1 MNINFNLLDFHFQT
15 IHSSMEAHGHN
26 RDQAAEEA
34 FDYALNILNIKEI
47 SQTEKEKAK
56 AKIFFKYKIGMELPN
71 KISVLDGKN
80 RDNWYSPSK
89 KATFYFWN
97 RYRRYLLDKK
107 QWDFETVDSIDKSTD
122 KILEFLGNPE
132 NPSPFD
138 KRGLVLGY
146 VQSGKTANFTG
157 LINKA
162 FDVGYKLIIVLAGIH
177 NDLRTQ
183 TQIRLEEEVVGNRKD
198 KSGCP
203 VGVAEISPN
212 NDDHIIGTWTTE
224 KHDISARTTPQVSHL
239 NKPTLMVV
247 KKNKSVLETLIEQ
260 LINHRRLYQLD
271 IPVIIIDDEADQASI
286 DTADKIKEEEPKTI
300 NKLIRQLLD
309 IFPRRNYVGY
319 TATPFANLLIDVTS
333 ETEAEGKDLYPKD
346 FLIGLPKPAGYC
358 GPEEFFNT
366 EENSNYSKPSLIKY
380 LDSDEEKL
388 IGSIKKVD
396 DIEIFDSVPKQMKKA
411 ILSFLIT
418 IAVRNLRGQKKQHN
432 SMLIHISR
440 LKGVQ
445 TYIKDVIAEEFAAYT
460 DSILY
465 DQNSPIIDELK
476 FIYEHEITKTTEEW
490 DNSIKAFE
498 WNTVLKEIKKSI
510 ITVQL
515 FAINGD
521 SSDALDYH
529 SYKEDGL
536 NVIAI
541 GGDKLSRGL
550 TLEGLSITYYTRNTL
565 MYDTL
570 MQMGRWFGYREGY
583 IDLCRIY
590 TSETIANHFEHLA
603 IAMQKLR
610 EELDYMAEKNKTPMQ
625 YAVRMLS
632 HETMRLTSVLKM
644 KMATIYNARFDA
656 SLQQTRVFNASE
668 AFFRK
673 NMEAV
678 SDLVSN
684 LTFSSIKRKKSL
696 YHLAK
701 NVNVNTILKF
711 FQNYQTSDHATIVKS
726 NLLSNYIALANKE
739 NNELEN
745 WTVAVFEG
753 QMSDHI
759 VPNHPVKLGSLYL
772 SNTVMRGE
780 KAHEYNKSRELVD
793 IRAIVADNQEFLD
806 LDERKTV
813 TSKSKRK
820 MREERD
826 KTQGF
831 LMIYPLNPNVK
842 IFSDL
847 KINFSE
853 ELIPIGVAL
862 SFPGTN
868 IENDKVYQ
876 INSTVPQVQGEQNG
890 FNKK

>member
-1 MNINFNLLDFHFQT
+1 MNIDFNLLDFHFQT
-15 IHSSMEAHGHN
+15 IHSSMEANGHN
-26 RDQAAEEA
+26 RDEAAEEA
-34 FDYALNILNIKEI
+34 FEYALNILNIKEI
-47 SQTEKEKAK
+47 SQTEQEKVK

-80 RDNWYSPSK
+80 KDNWYSPSK
-89 KATFYFWN
+89 KSTFYFWN
-97 RYRRYLLDKK
+97 RYRRYLQDKK
-107 QWDFETVDSIDKSTD
+107 QWDFETVYSIDKSTD
-122 KILEFLGNPE
+122 KILEFLGNPK

-183 TQIRLEEEVVGNRKD
+183 TQIRLEEEVVGNRTD
-198 KSGCP
+198 ERGCP
-203 VGVAEISPN
+203 VGVAEIRQN
-212 NDDHIIGTWTTE
+212 NDDHIVGTWTTE
-224 KHDISARTTPQVSHL
+224 KHDISARMTPRVSHL

-260 LINHRRLYQLD
+260 LINHKRLYQLD
-271 IPVIIIDDEADQASI
+271 IPVLIIDDEADQASI
-286 DTADKIKEEEPKTI
+286 DTADKTKEEEPKTI

-319 TATPFANLLIDVTS
+319 TATPFANLLIDITS
-333 ETEAEGKDLYPKD
+333 ETDSEGKDLYPKD
-346 FLIGLPKPAGYC
+346 FLIGLPKPTGYC

-366 EENSNYSKPSLIKY
+366 EENANYSKPSLIKH

-396 DIEIFDSVPKQMKKA
+396 DFEILDAVPKQMKRA

-418 IAVRNLRGQKKQHN
+418 IAIRNLRGQKKKHN

-445 TYIKDVIAEEFAAYT
+445 SYIKDVIANEFALYA

-465 DQNSPIIDELK
+465 DPNSPILDELK
-476 FIYEHEITKTTEEW
+476 LIYDQDITKTSAEW
-490 DNSIKAFE
+490 DINTKTFE
-498 WNTVLKEIKKSI
+498 WNTVLKEIKQNI
-510 ITVQL
+510 ITVQV

-529 SYKEDGL
+529 RYKEDGL

-590 TSETIANHFEHLA
+590 TPKKIANHFEHLA
-603 IAMQKLR
+603 IAMKKLR
-610 EELDYMAEKNKTPMQ
+610 EEFDYLAEKKKTPLQ

-644 KMATIYNARFDA
+644 KMAIIYNARFDA
-656 SLQQTRVFNASE
+656 SLQQTRVFDASE
-668 AFFRK
+668 TFFRK
-673 NMEAV
+673 NMKAV
-678 SDLVSN
+678 SDLISN
-684 LTFSSIKRKKSL
+684 LSFSSITRRKSL
-696 YHLAK
+696 YHLAR
-701 NVNVNTILKF
+701 NVNAQIILQF
-711 FQNYQTSDHATIVKS
+711 FQKYQTSEHATIVKS
-726 NLLSNYIALANKE
+726 KLLSNYIALANRE
-739 NNELEN
+739 NSELKN

-759 VPNHPVKLGSLYL
+759 VPPQPVKLGSLYL

-780 KAHEYNKSRELVD
+780 RAHEYNKSKEIVD

-806 LDERKTV
+806 LDPKKLV
-813 TSKSKRK
+813 PAKSKRK

-826 KTQGF
+826 ETQGF

-847 KINFSE
+847 EINFNE
-853 ELIPIGVAL
+853 ELVPIGVAL

-868 IENDKVYQ
+868 IDDDEVYQ
-876 INSTVPQVQGEQNG
+876 INGTIPQ
-890 FNKK
+890 F